1 MSKSKSTLSITERLL
16 LDFIKFKTNRNFKFF
31 MNNEKIALALDLT
44 PNSAKVMVNKLA
56 REGYL
61 IKEQDNHGRRVLS
74 LSGKAYTPLFID
86 LRNVEKKLILLEL
99 ANYQR
104 DAEYYKQQYELEKA
118 RADRLAEDV
127 ASINLKNIIK

>member
-1 MSKSKSTLSITERLL
+1 MSKSKAILSITERLL

-61 IKEQDNHGRRVLS
+61 IKEYDTHDRRLLS

-118 RADRLAEDV
+118 RADRLAEEM
-127 ASINLKNIIK
+127 AKMRLGIQ

>member
-61 IKEQDNHGRRVLS
+61 IKDQDNHGRRVLS

-118 RADRLAEDV
+118 MADRLAEDV

>member
-1 MSKSKSTLSITERLL
+1 MSKSKATLSITERLL

-31 MNNEKIALALDLT
+31 MNNEKIALALELT

-56 REGYL
+56 RDGYL
-61 IKEQDNHGRRVLS
+61 IKELDNHGRRILS
-74 LSGKAYTPLFID
+74 LSGKAYTPLFVD

-118 RADRLAEDV
+118 RADRLAEE
-127 ASINLKNIIK
+127 ITKLRLNI

>member
-1 MSKSKSTLSITERLL
+1 
-16 LDFIKFKTNRNFKFF
+16 

-44 PNSAKVMVNKLA
+44 PNSVKVMVNKLV
-56 REGYL
+56 RKGYL
-61 IKEQDNHGRRVLS
+61 IKEHDNHDRRVIS
-74 LSGKAYTPLFID
+74 LSGKAYTPLFVD
-86 LRNVEKKLILLEL
+86 LRNVEKKMILLEL

-118 RADRLAEDV
+118 RADRLAVDV

>member
-1 MSKSKSTLSITERLL
+1 MSKSKATLSITERLL

-61 IKEQDNHGRRVLS
+61 VKEQDNYGRRVLS
-74 LSGKAYTPLFID
+74 LSGKIYTPLFID

-104 DAEYYKQQYELEKA
+104 DAEYYKHQYEFEKA

-127 ASINLKNIIK
+127 IKLQLKI

>member
-1 MSKSKSTLSITERLL
+1 MSKSKATLSITERLL

-61 IKEQDNHGRRVLS
+61 IKEQDNHGRRILS
-74 LSGKAYTPLFID
+74 LSGKAYTPLFVD

-118 RADRLAEDV
+118 RADRLAEEM
-127 ASINLKNIIK
+127 AKMRLGI

>member
-1 MSKSKSTLSITERLL
+1 MSKSKATLSITERLL
-16 LDFIKFKTNRNFKFF
+16 LDFIKFKTNHNFKFF

-44 PNSAKVMVNKLA
+44 PNSVKVMVNKLV
-56 REGYL
+56 RKGYL
-61 IKEQDNHGRRVLS
+61 IKEHDNHDRRVIS
-74 LSGKAYTPLFID
+74 LSGKAYTPLFVA
-86 LRNVEKKLILLEL
+86 LRNVEKKMILLEL

-118 RADRLAEDV
+118 RADRLAVDV

>member
-1 MSKSKSTLSITERLL
+1 MSKSKAALSITERLL

-118 RADRLAEDV
+118 RADRLTEELTQLRLEQ
-127 ASINLKNIIK
+127 NM

>member
-1 MSKSKSTLSITERLL
+1 MSKSKATLSITERLL

-61 IKEQDNHGRRVLS
+61 IKEQDNHGRRILS

-118 RADRLAEDV
+118 RADRLAEDM
-127 ASINLKNIIK
+127 IKLQLKI

>member
-1 MSKSKSTLSITERLL
+1 MSKSKATLSITERLL
-16 LDFIKFKTNRNFKFF
+16 LDFIKFKTNHNFKFF

-61 IKEQDNHGRRVLS
+61 IKEHDNHDRRVLS
-74 LSGKAYTPLFID
+74 LSGKAYTPLFVD

-104 DAEYYKQQYELEKA
+104 DTEYYKQQYELEKA
-118 RADRLAEDV
+118 RADRLAEELGRMRLV
-127 ASINLKNIIK
+127 MQ

>member
-1 MSKSKSTLSITERLL
+1 MSKSKATLSITERLL

-56 REGYL
+56 RKGYL
-61 IKEQDNHGRRVLS
+61 IKEQDNHGRRLLS

-118 RADRLAEDV
+118 RADRLAEELGRMRLV
-127 ASINLKNIIK
+127 IQ